1 MSYGRLADVLEVRE
15 VLLGQS
21 GLSWGLSNLLE
32 AGIKALELVESE
44 PCGSWEFCFVLLCCA
59 AAA

>member
-1 MSYGRLADVLEVRE
+1 MLEVRE

-32 AGIKALELVESE
+32 AGIEALELVQSE

>member
-1 MSYGRLADVLEVRE
+1 MEGWLMVRE

-32 AGIKALELVESE
+32 AGIEALELVQSE